1 MFVKIKKNKKAFTLI
16 ELIIVIA
23 IFAIVLTGAYAL
35 FRTGHMT
42 YAKGTKQY
50 DLQSSI
56 RLASDYVTQQV
67 RFATEAEITNEASI
81 PSIDDIEP
89 YQNYIYFDIANNSIT
104 HFNKYFKKVLPIGH
118 PGSIEFKK
126 TSDKRIDFNILS
138 NYDGQQ
144 YNLNSRINII
154 NIHLSIDKKISGAA
168 QGSVLRFRTTDDYMS
183 ELLRPIA
190 EIGSINEETKLE
202 IDFDREIIGVEIL
215 EPLGIEGL
223 SVVPSGKNVI
233 ISTTGTSDGFSI
245 LFRVTFGGLE
255 TYGNIYDYRAIYSD
269 ETKWAV
275 H

>member
-67 RFATEAEITNEASI
+67 RYATEAEITNVASI
-81 PSIDDIEP
+81 PSIDAIEP
-89 YQNYIYFDIANNSIT
+89 YQNYIYFDSANNSIT
-104 HFNKYFKKVLPIGH
+104 HYNKYFTKVIPINH

-126 TSDKRIDFNILS
+126 ASDKRIDFNILS

-154 NIHLSIDKKISGAA
+154 NIHLSLDKKISGAA
-168 QGSVLRFRTTDDYMS
+168 QDSVLRFRTTDDYMS

-202 IDFDREIIGVEIL
+202 IDFDREIIEVEIL
-215 EPLGIEGL
+215 NPLGVVGL
-223 SVVPSGKNVI
+223 SVVPSGKNVN
-233 ISTTGTSDGFSI
+233 ISTTSTSDGFTI

-255 TYGNIYDYRAIYSD
+255 TYGNVYDYRAIYSD